1 MDRNPVS
8 LSALA
13 FSGGSLTSITGP
25 IEILTTAAHLAG
37 APEPEINI
45 VTPDNQDAV
54 GPGGVRLKPNKLIGE
69 IKQTDIVLVGSIGIP
84 HNDLDSCTQETL
96 DWLQMME
103 EKNIPIV
110 SICSGSFVLAKANL
124 LNNRKATTHWLLTNL
139 FKDMFPQVQLH
150 SEIKV
155 TSDNNIFCTSGTYE
169 YNDVMMHI
177 VEQIYGQ
184 NTRETCSQLIFGDIE
199 GAPPHIL
206 ASFVPY
212 RQHSDT
218 LIHKLQDWM
227 HSAPSDILSVG
238 DLANKIHLCERQM
251 KRRFKTATGQT
262 PIQYIQQIRLS
273 LAKCR
278 LEKSNKTIEE
288 ISHEVGYEDT
298 RYFRELFKKL
308 NGLTPIEY
316 RRKYQYR

>member
-45 VTPDNQDAV
+45 ITQDNQDV
-54 GPGGVRLKPNKLIGE
+54 IGLGGVRLKPNKLIGE
-69 IKQTDIVLVGSIGIP
+69 IKQTDIVLVGAIGIP
-84 HNDLDSCTQETL
+84 YNDLDSCTQETL

-103 EKNIPIV
+103 KKNILIV
-110 SICSGSFVLAKANL
+110 SICSGSFILAKANL
-124 LNNRKATTHWLLTNL
+124 LNNRKATTHWLFTNL

-155 TSDNNIFCTSGTYE
+155 TRDNNIFCTSGTYE

-177 VEQIYGQ
+177 IEQIYGQ
-184 NTRETCSQLIFGDIE
+184 NTRETCSQLIFGDME
-199 GAPPHIL
+199 GLPSHTL

-227 HSAPSDILSVG
+227 HSAPSDRLSVG
-238 DLANKIHLCERQM
+238 NLADKIHLCERQM

-316 RRKYQYR
+316 RRKYQHR

>member
-25 IEILTTAAHLAG
+25 IEILILAAHLAG

-45 VTPDNQDAV
+45 VTQDNQDAV
-54 GPGGVRLKPNKLIGE
+54 GLGGVRLKPNKLIRE

-84 HNDLDSCTQETL
+84 DNDLDSCTQETL
-96 DWLQMME
+96 DWLQRME

-124 LNNRKATTHWLLTNL
+124 LNNRKATTHWLLTNS

-177 VEQIYGQ
+177 VEQIYGY
-184 NTRETCSQLIFGDIE
+184 NTRETCSQLIFGNME
-199 GAPPHIL
+199 GAPPHTL

-273 LAKCR
+273 LAKYR

-308 NGLTPIEY
+308 NGVTPIEY
-316 RRKYQYR
+316 RKKYQYR

>member
-13 FSGGSLTSITGP
+13 FSGGPLTSITGP
-25 IEILTTAAHLAG
+25 IEILTIAAHLAG
-37 APEPEINI
+37 APVPEINI
-45 VTPDNQDAV
+45 VTQDNQDAI
-54 GPGGVRLKPNKLIGE
+54 GLGGVRLKPNKLIGE
-69 IKQTDIVLVGSIGIP
+69 IRQTDIVLVGSVGVP
-84 HNDLDSCTQETL
+84 YYDVDLCTQETL
-96 DWLQMME
+96 DWLQMMGE
-103 EKNIPIV
+103 RNIPIV
-110 SICSGSFVLAKANL
+110 AICSGSFVLAKANL
-124 LNNRKATTHWLLTNL
+124 LNNRKATTHWLFTKL
-139 FKDMFPQVQLH
+139 FKDMFPQVRLH

-177 VEQIYGQ
+177 IEQIYGQ

-199 GAPPHIL
+199 GAPPHTL

-273 LAKCR
+273 LAKYC

-298 RYFRELFKKL
+298 RYFRELFKKS

>member
-25 IEILTTAAHLAG
+25 IEILTLAAHLAG

-45 VTPDNQDAV
+45 VTQDNQDAV
-54 GPGGVRLKPNKLIGE
+54 GLGGVRLKPNKLIRE

-84 HNDLDSCTQETL
+84 DNDLDSCTQETL
-96 DWLQMME
+96 DWLQRME
-103 EKNIPIV
+103 ERNIPIV

-124 LNNRKATTHWLLTNL
+124 LNNRKATTHWLLTNS

-155 TSDNNIFCTSGTYE
+155 TRDNNIFCTSGTYE

-177 VEQIYGQ
+177 VEQIYGY
-184 NTRETCSQLIFGDIE
+184 NTRETCSQLIFGNME
-199 GAPPHIL
+199 GAPPHTL

-273 LAKCR
+273 LAKYR

-308 NGLTPIEY
+308 NGVTPIEY
-316 RRKYQYR
+316 RKKYQYR